1 LKKLASLKG
10 QKVHIILE
18 DLIINP
24 IFKQP
29 YKFSEVKRTLVH
41 LQITKLLDEGLVKLF
56 RGEYA
61 TTIIMIIMLTKKFTF
76 FVIGPN
82 VACVG
87 IIMQ

>member
-10 QKVHIILE
+10 RKVRIILE

-41 LQITKLLDEGLVKLF
+41 VQITKLLDEGLVKLF
-56 RGEYA
+56 RREYA
-61 TTIIMIIMLTKKFTF
+61 STIIMLTKKFTF

>member
-1 LKKLASLKG
+1 MKKLASLKG
-10 QKVHIILE
+10 RKVRIILE

-41 LQITKLLDEGLVKLF
+41 VQITKLLDEGLVKLF
-56 RGEYA
+56 RREYA
-61 TTIIMIIMLTKKFTF
+61 STIIMLTKKFTF